1 MKEVEVDHLTGEAVV
16 VIRHL
21 AVEGEVLALLVLV
34 RLTSK
39 LFIRVSEKGA
49 ETHHSSPVPDRS
61 DCDFLLTGLLTC

>member
-39 LFIRVSEKGA
+39 L
-49 ETHHSSPVPDRS
+49 
-61 DCDFLLTGLLTC
+61 CL

>member
-49 ETHHSSPVPDRS
+49 ETHSSPVPDRS

>member
-49 ETHHSSPVPDRS
+49 ETHSSPVPDRS
-61 DCDFLLTGLLTC
+61 DCDFHLTGLLTC

>member
-1 MKEVEVDHLTGEAVV
+1 MKEAVAGHLTGEAVV

-49 ETHHSSPVPDRS
+49 ETHSSPVPDRS

>member
-1 MKEVEVDHLTGEAVV
+1 MDHLTGEAVV

-49 ETHHSSPVPDRS
+49 ERPTAAQYRIGAIATFSLQDCLPVE
-61 DCDFLLTGLLTC
+61 TW